1 MVRIRRAFGD
11 VLISAGALVA
21 LISLLAAFDGRVRE
35 QISLRIGSGA
45 GASAQVAEASA
56 ALRDLTT
63 LVVDAVRDQSIEHAP
78 LVIFVLAATVLVLF
92 MLRT

>member
-1 MVRIRRAFGD
+1 MRIHRAFGD
-11 VLISAGALVA
+11 VLISVGALLA
-21 LISLLAAFDGRVRE
+21 LIVILAAFDGRVRE

-45 GASAQVAEASA
+45 RASAQVAEASA
-56 ALRDLTT
+56 ALHDLTT
-63 LVVDAVRDQSIEHAP
+63 VVMDAVRNQSIEHAP

>member
-11 VLISAGALVA
+11 ALISAGALVA
-21 LISLLAAFDGRVRE
+21 LILMLAAFDGRVRE
-35 QISLRIGSGA
+35 QLSLRIGSGR
-45 GASAQVAEASA
+45 ASAQVVGAGA
-56 ALRDLTT
+56 AVRDLTG
-63 LVVDAVRDQSIEHAP
+63 VVADAVRDQSIEHAP

>member
-11 VLISAGALVA
+11 ALISVAALVA
-21 LISLLAAFDGRVRE
+21 LILMLAAFDGRVRE
-35 QISLRIGSGA
+35 QISLRIGSGR
-45 GASAQVAEASA
+45 ASAQVADAGA
-56 ALRDLTT
+56 
-63 LVVDAVRDQSIEHAP
+63 VVRNFTGVVADAVRDQSIEHAP

>member
-11 VLISAGALVA
+11 ALISVGALVA
-21 LISLLAAFDGRVRE
+21 LILTLAAFDGRVRE
-35 QISLRIGSGA
+35 QVALRIGPGR
-45 GASAQVAEASA
+45 ASAQVVDAGVVI
-56 ALRDLTT
+56 RDLTG
-63 LVVDAVRDQSIEHAP
+63 VVANAVRDQSIEHAP